1 MSARSEPGLAS
12 PAVANNDGSVSAGTT
27 APVEA
32 TTTAEP
38 PAGAPA
44 SAGRSRRR
52 RARTPLV
59 VASAVVVAAAAGVT
73 AAVAAGGRDGG
84 TAAAGGL
91 PPATAE
97 VTRQTLVDAESFDGE
112 LGYGA
117 THHAAPRAGGTLTWL
132 AATGAQVT
140 RGKPLFAVD
149 DAEVVLLYGK
159 LPAYRTLG
167 PGMSGADVRQFERN
181 LAALGYSGFTA
192 DDEYTS
198 ATADAVR
205 DWQEDLGVPET
216 GRVELGRVV
225 YAEGAVRVESHEA
238 EPGDPAQP
246 GQAVLSWTGTTRVV
260 TVSLDV
266 DDERL
271 AEKGAK
277 VTVSLPDGKEVTG
290 TVADTETVIE
300 TGTGGGAGG
309 QDDPETKIDVTVTVA
324 DPKALTGFDQASAKV
339 AFTAAERRDVLTV
352 PVAALL
358 ALAEGGYGVQL
369 VEGGATRIIAVQ
381 TGLFAAGRV
390 EVSGAGLA
398 EGATVGMPT

>member
-1 MSARSEPGLAS
+1 M
-12 PAVANNDGSVSAGTT
+12 
-27 APVEA
+27 
-32 TTTAEP
+32 
-38 PAGAPA
+38 
-44 SAGRSRRR
+44 
-52 RARTPLV
+52 V

-73 AAVAAGGRDGG
+73 AAVASGGRSGG
-84 TAAAGGL
+84 TPARGGL
-91 PPATAE
+91 PPATAQ

-117 THHAAPRAGGTLTWL
+117 THTAAARTGGTVTSL
-132 AATGAQVT
+132 AATGSQVS

-149 DAEVVLLYGK
+149 DAKVVLLYGK
-159 LPAYRTLG
+159 LPAYRALG
-167 PGMSGADVRQFERN
+167 PGTSGEDVRQFERN
-181 LAALGYSGFTA
+181 LAALGYSGFTV

-205 DWQEDLGVPET
+205 DWQEDLGLPET

-225 YAEGAVRVESHEA
+225 YADGAVRVESHEA
-238 EPGDPAQP
+238 DLGDPAQP
-246 GQAVLSWTGTTRVV
+246 GQAVLTWTGTTRVA

-271 AEKGAK
+271 AKRGTK
-277 VTVSLPDGKEVTG
+277 VTVSLPNGKEVAG
-290 TVADTETVIE
+290 TVSDTETVID

-309 QDDPETKIDVTVTVA
+309 QDEPETTIEVTVTVA
-324 DPKALTGFDQASAKV
+324 DPKALTGFDQASVKV

-369 VEGGATRIIAVQ
+369 VEGATTRTVAVE

>member
-1 MSARSEPGLAS
+1 M
-12 PAVANNDGSVSAGTT
+12 SAGT
-27 APVEA
+27 ALAAA
-32 TTTAEP
+32 TTTAAP
-38 PAGAPA
+38 PATAPPGV
-44 SAGRSRRR
+44 GRSRRR
-52 RARTPLV
+52 RRGRTSLV

-84 TAAAGGL
+84 TAAGGSL
-91 PPATAE
+91 PPATAQ

-117 THHAAPRAGGTLTWL
+117 SHRAAPHTGGTVTWL
-132 AATGAQVT
+132 AATGSQVT
-140 RGKPLFAVD
+140 RGRPLFAVD
-149 DAEVVLLYGK
+149 DAEVVLLYGR

-167 PGMSGADVRQFERN
+167 PGMSGDDVRQFERN

-205 DWQEDLGVPET
+205 DWQEDLGLPET

-271 AEKGAK
+271 AKKGAK
-277 VTVSLPDGKEVTG
+277 VTVSLPDGKEVAG

-300 TGTGGGAGG
+300 TGTDGGAGG
-309 QDDPETKIDVTVTVA
+309 QGDPETKIEVTVTAA
-324 DPKALTGFDQASAKV
+324 DPRALTGFDQASAKV

>member
-1 MSARSEPGLAS
+1 M
-12 PAVANNDGSVSAGTT
+12 
-27 APVEA
+27 
-32 TTTAEP
+32 
-38 PAGAPA
+38 
-44 SAGRSRRR
+44 
-52 RARTPLV
+52 V
-59 VASAVVVAAAAGVT
+59 VASAVVVAAAAGVA
-73 AAVAAGGRDGG
+73 AAVGAEGRTGG
-84 TAAAGGL
+84 TPASGGL
-91 PPATAE
+91 PPATAQ
-97 VTRQTLVDAESFDGE
+97 VTRQTLVDSESFDGE

-117 THHAAPRAGGTLTWL
+117 SHTATLRTGGTVTSL
-132 AATGAQVT
+132 AATGSQVS

-149 DAEVVLLYGK
+149 NAKVLLLYGR

-167 PGMSGADVRQFERN
+167 PGVSGADVRQFEEN
-181 LAALGYSGFTA
+181 LKALGYSGFA
-192 DDEYTS
+192 VDDDYTS

-205 DWQEDLGVPET
+205 RWQDDLGLPET

-225 YAEGAVRVESHEA
+225 YADGAVRVDSHEA
-238 EPGDPAQP
+238 DLGDPAQP
-246 GQAVLSWTGTTRVV
+246 GQTVLTYTGTARVV

-271 AEKGAK
+271 AKRGTK
-277 VTVSLPDGKEVTG
+277 VSVTLPNDKDVTG
-290 TVADTETVIE
+290 TVAATETVID

-309 QDDPETKIDVTVTVA
+309 QGDPETKIEVTVTVA
-324 DPKALTGFDQASAKV
+324 DPKALTGFEQASAKV

-369 VEGGATRIIAVQ
+369 VEGFTTRIVAVE
-381 TGLFAAGRV
+381 TGLFASGRV

>member
-1 MSARSEPGLAS
+1 MT
-12 PAVANNDGSVSAGTT
+12 AGTT
-27 APVEA
+27 APAEA
-32 TTTAEP
+32 TTATP
-38 PAGAPA
+38 PAVVPA
-44 SAGRSRRR
+44 SAGRSRRRR

-73 AAVAAGGRDGG
+73 AVVASGGRDGG
-84 TAAAGGL
+84 TAASGGL
-91 PPATAE
+91 PPATTP

-112 LGYGA
+112 LGYG
-117 THHAAPRAGGTLTWL
+117 TSHSAAPRTGGTVTWL
-132 AATGAQVT
+132 AATGSQVT
-140 RGKPLFAVD
+140 RGKPLFTVD
-149 DAEVVLLYGK
+149 DAKVVLLYGK

-167 PGMSGADVRQFERN
+167 PGVSGDDVRQFERN
-181 LAALGYSGFTA
+181 LKALGYSGLTV

-205 DWQEDLGVPET
+205 DWQEDLGLPET

-225 YAEGAVRVESHEA
+225 YADGAVRVESHEA

-271 AEKGAK
+271 AKKGTK
-277 VTVSLPDGKEVTG
+277 VTVSLPDGKEVAG
-290 TVADTETVIE
+290 TVAATETVIE
-300 TGTGGGAGG
+300 PGADGGAGG
-309 QDDPETKIDVTVTVA
+309 QGDPETKIEVTVTVA
-324 DPKALTGFDQASAKV
+324 DPKALTGFDQASATV

-369 VEGGATRIIAVQ
+369 VEGSTTRIVAVE

-390 EVSGAGLA
+390 EVSGAGLT

>member
-1 MSARSEPGLAS
+1 M
-12 PAVANNDGSVSAGTT
+12 
-27 APVEA
+27 
-32 TTTAEP
+32 
-38 PAGAPA
+38 
-44 SAGRSRRR
+44 
-52 RARTPLV
+52 

-73 AAVAAGGRDGG
+73 AAVAAGDADGG
-84 TAAAGGL
+84 TAAGAGL
-91 PPATAE
+91 PPATAQ

-112 LGYGA
+112 LGYG
-117 THHAAPRAGGTLTWL
+117 TSHHAAPRAGGTLTWL

-159 LPAYRTLG
+159 LPAYRNLG

-181 LAALGYSGFTA
+181 LAALGYSGFTV
-192 DDEYTS
+192 DDDYTS

-205 DWQEDLGVPET
+205 DWQEDLGLPET

-225 YAEGAVRVESHEA
+225 YADGAVRVESHEA

-271 AEKGAK
+271 AKKGTT
-277 VTVSLPDGKEVTG
+277 VTVSLPDGKEVAG
-290 TVADTETVIE
+290 TVAATETVIE
-300 TGTGGGAGG
+300 SGADGGAGG
-309 QDDPETKIDVTVTVA
+309 QGDPETKIEVTVTVA

-369 VEGGATRIIAVQ
+369 VEGASTRIVAVQ